1 MGSKKIGYKKK
12 TGYRKKSSWSS
23 SMKKPTIS
31 KEVAKEAGDIKAAA
45 DKKAA
50 AANATPEEKAAAK
63 NKAIID
69 QAIIDG
75 AAHKKA
81 GNTKAAPDKKA
92 ATANATPDEKAAAK
106 NKAIIDQ
113 AIIDGAAEKK
123 ALAKR
128 EKVKA
133 ALAKNPPLPAG
144 KTAEQIAADKVI
156 ADKINK
162 KLAEIKTYTDAKE
175 GTSAPQTTTDI
186 VPGSADAN
194 KEAAAIR
201 DKIEAMKASGASDK
215 EVGAYYD
222 ANKDFLRGNRR
233 VETYTNDIL
242 DLDDTSVLEKNQ
254 YDAIAS
260 GSDEAVLKS
269 EQELLRKKE
278 KDQAVKDQISAE
290 DAAQRTLYREQ
301 QAAKLSGEQLDR
313 SGDALARQKDAIT
326 RTLASETRSFNEQQR
341 QLAEEAVQ
349 LDRAEG
355 STVRKGQIAGRAGDA
370 AAAQSAN
377 MAAQS
382 GFGRSSAALGAQASA
397 KSTAAT
403 AAGDILTNLV
413 GIGSART
420 TLEEQGTLLGA
431 SFKDLQANVKDAF
444 ANQAD
449 QVADIA
455 ASKFKVKTRLSD
467 IGLEQDKLRTG
478 LTDNLD
484 FLQSTFN
491 LGGSISGANASINAA
506 NAATAQ
512 RDQQKA
518 GALSLGV
525 AGVTTAVT
533 GNPVLGGVLIVK
545 ALADYFDF

>member
-1 MGSKKIGYKKK
+1 
-12 TGYRKKSSWSS
+12 
-23 SMKKPTIS
+23 MKKPTIS
-31 KEVAKEAGDIKAAA
+31 KSVAKEAGDIKAAA
-45 DKKAA
+45 
-50 AANATPEEKAAAK
+50 NATPE
-63 NKAIID
+63 
-69 QAIIDG
+69 
-75 AAHKKA
+75 
-81 GNTKAAPDKKA
+81 
-92 ATANATPDEKAAAK
+92 EKAAAK

-133 ALAKNPPLPAG
+133 ALEKNPLPSTG

-156 ADKINK
+156 ADEINK
-162 KLAEIKTYTDAKE
+162 KLADIKTYTDAKE
-175 GTSAPQTTTDI
+175 GTSAPQTVTDI

-233 VETYTNDIL
+233 VETYTKDIL
-242 DLDDTSVLEKNQ
+242 GLDDTSILEKNQ

-290 DAAQRTLYREQ
+290 DAAQRTLFREQ
-301 QAAKLSGEQLDR
+301 QAAKLSGEQLNR
-313 SGDALARQKDAIT
+313 SGEDLARQKDAIT

-449 QVADIA
+449 QVADNA
-455 ASKFKVKTRLSD
+455 ADKFKVKTRLSD
-467 IGLEQDKLRTG
+467 IGVEQGNLRTS

-525 AGVTTAVT
+525 AGITTAVT